1 MYINPDD
8 VILTDYSKGNYSWRS
23 KPATFVTL
31 YHKPTGVIATS
42 EEAGSL
48 HKNTQAAL
56 NKLCDMVVEREEQ
69 MCWELYSKEG

>member
-8 VILTDYSKGNYSWRS
+8 IIVTIYSKGNSSWIP

-31 YHKPTGVIATS
+31 YHKPTGTTTTS

-48 HKNTQAAL
+48 HKNKQVAL
-56 NKLCDMVVEREEQ
+56 DKLCTTIVEREEQ
-69 MCWELYSKEG
+69 MCWELYSKE